1 MCDSK
6 NNQRWSF
13 WKFIF
18 RAPIVDAAQEKLESF
33 FGKLNEK
40 EGQDKLDKFL
50 ADKSYINGFQMSK
63 LDAKAADLVGECSDN
78 LVDLSRWL
86 KHVKSFKNH
95 TILTD
100 GQIMQ

>member
-1 MCDSK
+1 M
-6 NNQRWSF
+6 
-13 WKFIF
+13 
-18 RAPIVDAAQEKLESF
+18 QEKLENF

-40 EGQDKLDKFL
+40 EGQEKLDKFL
-50 ADKSYINGFQMSK
+50 VDKSYINGFEMSK
-63 LDAKAADLVGECSDN
+63 IDAKAAELVGECSPN